1 MNTEKDQDQSV
12 ILTPGQQL
20 RLAREKLGYS
30 QEYVANQL
38 CLKQSTV
45 RDIEEDKNPLD
56 LALTFIRGYLRAYA
70 RLVEIPE
77 NTFFPTPDVQAT
89 APVHDL
95 TDVPIRGFPLNKAR
109 TRKIR
114 DSWLMRITWLI
125 LLIVLGLTATWW
137 WQNHRMQRQVI
148 NDMKI
153 ESSNQ
158 LSQTAGQ
165 GRTLVL
171 GNQTPVLNSQTAVN
185 TQSQPVAIVG
195 VNPPVSNASVNVT
208 PVNNE
213 LSLAIEMQ
221 RQASL
226 FPNQSALLSA
236 EAATQLQVA
245 EDLLNMDFNAN
256 CWVDVRDSTGQ
267 RLASGIQQGGSKIEL
282 SGKPP
287 YQIKIGVPSAVTIT
301 FKGKTVDLRQLK
313 RGRSGSLVLPE

>member
-1 MNTEKDQDQSV
+1 MNTEKDQDDQNESV
-12 ILTPGQQL
+12 ISTPGQQL

-45 RDIEEDKNPLD
+45 RDIEEDKNPQG

-77 NTFFPTPDVQAT
+77 NVLFPTHDAQAT
-89 APVHDL
+89 VPMRDL
-95 TDVPIRGFPLNKAR
+95 TGAPIRGFPLNKAR

-137 WQNHRMQRQVI
+137 WQNHKMQRQVI
-148 NDMKI
+148 NDMNI

-165 GRTLVL
+165 GDVTVL
-171 GNQTPVLNSQTAVN
+171 GNQTPVNTESQLTSTVVVNS
-185 TQSQPVAIVG
+185 S
-195 VNPPVSNASVNVT
+195 VSHSLVNVT

-213 LSLAIEMQ
+213 LSLMLEMQ

-245 EDLLNMDFNAN
+245 ENLLTMDFNAN
-256 CWVDVRDSTGQ
+256 CWVDIRDSTGQ
-267 RLASGIQQGGSKIEL
+267 RLASGIQKGGSKIEL

-301 FKGKTVDLRQLK
+301 FKDKIVDLRQLK